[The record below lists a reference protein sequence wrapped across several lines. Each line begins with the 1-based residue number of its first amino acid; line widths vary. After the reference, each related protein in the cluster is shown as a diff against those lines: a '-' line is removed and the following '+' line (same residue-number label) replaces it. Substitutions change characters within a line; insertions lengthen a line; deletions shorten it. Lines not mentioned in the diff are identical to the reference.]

1 MPSKTPSE
9 LLAALVTQR
18 YPVSAEVWG
27 DFWDRLGSKALHPG
41 EALAVLSS
49 LTSRMPD
56 GESVGIMLA
65 SLRERNP
72 QPNPPSRTTVNIVG
86 TGGGPSTFNLSTAS
100 AFVAAAMGARVIK
113 TGSRAY
119 ASRTGSIDLL
129 DRLGIRLT
137 TSYEQ
142 TEEMLETF
150 GIACAGPFVYP
161 KELRLLARQ
170 ILPFDMKTVGRFFNL
185 VGPFLAAVPVNLQIT
200 GVSDHSVVPTFREL
214 VSADSSKRYWVCWND
229 LGADELLSVVDSHVY
244 DSGPGEEFLLR
255 PSEIIGSGTGTFD
268 DLLPV
273 GDLDQTV
280 PHFLRLISGD
290 GPPGALESIRLNAAA
305 LAMNGGVVDD
315 WRDGLQL
322 AAQTMADGEPA
333 KLIERIKAAGA
344 QPQATSGAQPAPAP
358 APAPGGAR

>member
-1 MPSKTPSE
+1 MPSKPPSE
-9 LLAALVTQR
+9 VLAALVTQR
-18 YPVSAEVWG
+18 YPISEEVWG
-27 DFWDRLGSKALHPG
+27 DFWDRLGTKELHAG
-41 EALAVLSS
+41 EALAVLTS
-49 LTSRMPD
+49 LTTRMPD
-56 GESVGIMLA
+56 GASVSSMLR
-65 SLRERNP
+65 SLRDRNP
-72 QPNPPSRTTVNIVG
+72 QPAPPPRTTVNIVG

-137 TSYEQ
+137 SDYEQ

-185 VGPFLAAVPVNLQIT
+185 VGPFLGAVPVSMQIT
-200 GVSDHSVVPTFREL
+200 GVSDHSVLPTFQQL
-214 VSADSSKRYWVCWND
+214 VSEDSSRLYWVCSND
-229 LGADELLSVVDSHVY
+229 LGADELLSICDSRVY
-244 DSGPGEEFLLR
+244 DSARGEEFILR
-255 PSEIIGSGTGTFD
+255 PAEIGLGAGSFD

-273 GDLDQTV
+273 GDLESTV

-290 GPPGALESIRLNAAA
+290 GPPAALESIRLNAAA
-305 LAMNGGVVDD
+305 LAINCDVASD
-315 WRDGLQL
+315 WPQALQL
-322 AAQTMADGEPA
+322 AGDTMSEGEPA
-333 KLIERIKAAGA
+333 RLIERIRGAQAQKPAAGA
-344 QPQATSGAQPAPAP
+344 GAPAP
-358 APAPGGAR
+358 KLGAR